1 MWPKMAGDRS
11 DRINGRGKR
20 KGHGPPVGRRP
31 WAAPALR
38 RSRHRPLVVLL
49 HGFPGFWYAW
59 RHQIAALANAGYRVV
74 VPDLPGYNTSVKPPR
89 VRDCRPGCWLKRWP
103 THPKSQTRQRPSSHT
118 PIFSNAVR
126 PASGSPTSGCR
137 RRAGSVRDG
146 QGSRRQDRA
155 REPAGERWRRTA
167 RRPFP
172 GPPQRQSA
180 TPSSIPSATNVV
192 VRSSGRGE
200 GPMREHGRLAWST
213 PTVGTWH
220 C

>member
-103 THPKSQTRQRPSSHT
+103 THPKSQTRQVPSSHT

-126 PASGSPTSGCR
+126 PASRLPNKRMPSPSRFSARWTRISSTRPCARASRGTVAPNSTTSFPWAAATAVGDALFDPLGHER
-137 RRAGSVRDG
+137 RRRII
-146 QGSRRQDRA
+146 
-155 REPAGERWRRTA
+155 
-167 RRPFP
+167 RP
-172 GPPQRQSA
+172 
-180 TPSSIPSATNVV
+180 
-192 VRSSGRGE
+192 GRG
-200 GPMREHGRLAWST
+200 ADA
-213 PTVGTWH
+213 
-220 C
+220 